1 MEDAEDVVSVCNAGT
16 LKVQGIREHTV
27 ERRRTHWQRSGFRL
41 ATDTRIVEDAAGR
54 PIAYAVINDMLP
66 HERIRGDY
74 YVSPLHDVPALREV
88 LLDWLE
94 YRARQSI
101 TQAPEGS
108 RVVITHH
115 ILAQDKSRKE
125 LLLTN
130 GYKLVHHSLRM
141 RVEMTEPPIV
151 IVPDGISIRSLDRE
165 KDLPSTSRTIQE
177 AFRNHWGF
185 VERNLDDDV
194 ARYEQW
200 LNDDPSIDPAVW
212 HLACAND
219 DVVGVCLGTTRYSGD
234 EDQAYIF
241 TLGVRDA
248 WRRRGI
254 GRGLL
259 LHAFAMFYKMER
271 RFVGLDVDTI
281 NLTGALRLYESV
293 GMRTLWQIDE
303 YEKEL
308 QSGSKLAS

>member
-1 MEDAEDVVSVCNAGT
+1 MEDATAVVAVCNAGT

-27 ERRRTHWQRSGFRL
+27 ERRRTHWQRSGFSL
-41 ATDTRIVEDAAGR
+41 DADTRVVEDAAGK
-54 PIAYAVINDMLP
+54 PIAYAVINDKLP

-74 YVSPLHDVPALREV
+74 YVHPHHDVPALTEV

-94 YRARQSI
+94 SRARESI
-101 TQAPEGS
+101 TRAPKGS

-115 ILAQDKSRKE
+115 ILAQDRSRKE
-125 LLLTN
+125 LLLTK
-130 GYKLVHHSLRM
+130 GYSLVHHSLRM
-141 RVEMTEPPIV
+141 RLEMTEPPV
-151 IVPDGISIRSLDRE
+151 AIVPDGILIRSLDRE
-165 KDLPSTSRTIQE
+165 KDLPSISRTIQE
-177 AFRNHWGF
+177 SFRNHWGF
-185 VERNLDDDV
+185 VRRDLDDDV

-200 LNDDPSIDPAVW
+200 LNDDPGIDPAVW
-212 HLACAND
+212 HLACANNQ
-219 DVVGVCLGTTRYSGD
+219 VVGVCLGTTRYSG
-234 EDQAYIF
+234 EENQAYIF

-248 WRRRGI
+248 WRGRGI

-259 LHAFAMFYKMER
+259 LHAFAKFYKMER
-271 RFVGLDVDTI
+271 RLVDLDIDTV

-308 QSGSKLAS
+308 RPGSEPVP